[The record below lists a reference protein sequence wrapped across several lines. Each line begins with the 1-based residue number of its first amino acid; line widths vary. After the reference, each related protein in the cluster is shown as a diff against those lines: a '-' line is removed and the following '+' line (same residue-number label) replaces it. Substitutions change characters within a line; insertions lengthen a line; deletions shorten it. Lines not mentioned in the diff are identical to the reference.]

1 MLMVISLSLLL
12 ESPYERLKCDC
23 HTQTKGNT
31 AIMLGPM
38 WYVVLFL
45 DMPRVL
51 VMHFDSFCCILMS
64 FHCTLVVTVS
74 LSVSSF
80 LACNSKIA

>member
-51 VMHFDSFCCILMS
+51 VMHFGSFCCILIDIIS
-64 FHCTLVVTVS
+64 LYISCNCIIVCVVVS
-74 LSVSSF
+74 GMQL
-80 LACNSKIA
+80 